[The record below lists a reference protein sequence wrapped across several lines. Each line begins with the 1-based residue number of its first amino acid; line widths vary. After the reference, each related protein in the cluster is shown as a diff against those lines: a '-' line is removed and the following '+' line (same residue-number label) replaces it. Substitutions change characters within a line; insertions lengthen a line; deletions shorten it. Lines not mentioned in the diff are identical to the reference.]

1 MTDSPLP
8 ISASSPTARRL
19 LITVSALLAAGLGS
33 ACAGAPPAAEAP
45 VPDASPVQVA
55 VDTAPLLP
63 ADGLS
68 ADFHARFARNDVRAR
83 AIVYWMQCTTTVAR
97 LRAEGRFGPAA
108 RAPRAIHCSRTS
120 DGVPIGGVFDIDS
133 SFARVQRLGL
143 VRLDGARPA
152 YTDAVDTTV
161 IAAAFHLARDVHAR
175 VNRSLAA
182 KKRPFSVVPVATPA
196 LEAWVI
202 PRATKARSYVVGGD
216 MGFARAA
223 TSDSLQLLD
232 DHSAT
237 WTQLNLTASGPL
249 HLFSSVRDVAAVTDL
264 VTARWYAE
272 LGRGVSLS
280 TPAAESMLEAGFDPA
295 TGARLVWRHTPVTR

>member
-1 MTDSPLP
+1 M
-8 ISASSPTARRL
+8 ARRL
-19 LITVSALLAAGLGS
+19 LIGVSALLGAGLAS
-33 ACAGAPPAAEAP
+33 ACAATPPAAVAP
-45 VPDASPVQVA
+45 VPDVSPVQVA
-55 VDTAPLLP
+55 VDTAPPPP

-68 ADFHARFARNDVRAR
+68 ADFHTRFASNDARAR
-83 AIVYWMQCTTTVAR
+83 AIVYWMQCTATVAR
-97 LRAEGRFGPAA
+97 LRAEGRFGSAA
-108 RAPRAIHCSRTS
+108 RAPRAIHCSRTP

-133 SFARVQRLGL
+133 SFARVQRLSL

-152 YTDAVDTTV
+152 HSDAVDTTA
-161 IAAAFHLARDVHAR
+161 IAAAFHLARDVHR
-175 VNRSLAA
+175 QVNRSWVA
-182 KKRPFSVVPVATPA
+182 KKRPFSVVPIAAPA
-196 LEAWVI
+196 PEAWVI

-223 TSDSLQLLD
+223 TPDSLQLID

-237 WTQLNLTASGPL
+237 WTQLNLAASGPL
-249 HLFSSVRDVAAVTDL
+249 RLFSSVRDVAAVTDL

-280 TPAAESMLEAGFDPA
+280 TPAAVSTLEAGFDPA

>member
-1 MTDSPLP
+1 MTDSLP
-8 ISASSPTARRL
+8 PASPRSRMVRRL
-19 LITVSALLAAGLGS
+19 LIAVSALLAAGLGS
-33 ACAGAPPAAEAP
+33 ACAGAPPVAEVP
-45 VPDASPVQVA
+45 VPDVSPVQVA
-55 VDTAPLLP
+55 VDTAAPTP
-63 ADGLS
+63 ADGMS

-83 AIVYWMQCTTTVAR
+83 AIVYWMQCTATVAR

-152 YTDAVDTTV
+152 YTDAVDTTA
-161 IAAAFHLARDVHAR
+161 IAAAFHLARDVHR
-175 VNRSLAA
+175 QVNRSWTT
-182 KKRPFSVVPVATPA
+182 KKRPFSVVPIATPA

-249 HLFSSVRDVAAVTDL
+249 RLFSSVRDVAAVTDL

-280 TPAAESMLEAGFDPA
+280 TPAAVSTLEAGFDPA
-295 TGARLVWRHTPVTR
+295 TGARLVWRHTPVTK

>member
-1 MTDSPLP
+1 V
-8 ISASSPTARRL
+8 ARRL
-19 LITVSALLAAGLGS
+19 LKAVSALCGAGLVS
-33 ACAGAPPAAEAP
+33 ACAGAPPAAEVP
-45 VPDASPVQVA
+45 VPDVSPVQVA
-55 VDTAPLLP
+55 VDTAPP
-63 ADGLS
+63 PPSDGMS
-68 ADFHARFARNDVRAR
+68 TDFHTRFAQNDVRAR
-83 AIVYWMQCTTTVAR
+83 AIVYWMQCTATVAR

-108 RAPRAIHCSRTS
+108 RAPQAIHCSRTS

-152 YTDAVDTTV
+152 YTDAIDTTA
-161 IAAAFHLARDVHAR
+161 IAAAFRLARDVHR
-175 VNRSLAA
+175 QVNRSWTT
-182 KKRPFSVVPVATPA
+182 KKRPFSVVPIATPA

-216 MGFARAA
+216 MGFAPEASSAA
-223 TSDSLQLLD
+223 TSDSLQLID

-237 WTQLNLTASGPL
+237 WTQLNLAASGPL
-249 HLFSSVRDVAAVTDL
+249 RLFSSVRDVAAVTDL

-280 TPAAESMLEAGFDPA
+280 TPAAVSTLEAGFDPA